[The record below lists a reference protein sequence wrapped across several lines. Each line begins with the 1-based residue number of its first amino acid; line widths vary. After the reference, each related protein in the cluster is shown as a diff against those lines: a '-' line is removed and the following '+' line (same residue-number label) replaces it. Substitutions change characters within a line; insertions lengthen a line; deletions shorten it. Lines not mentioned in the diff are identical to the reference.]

1 MQTRQV
7 HGIGFLLRASRYV
20 LANSFPSIRNTF
32 IYVILLLEAV
42 RLKLVWNVAIH
53 QPDPMSAILRY
64 LGQWLPLYAGLALQ
78 VALAVGVMLGMSK
91 ISRSRELDAMHALGF
106 SMMQLLAP
114 IFALTFLISSMCIGI
129 WGWLQ
134 PVSLYDS
141 SLFIREVQATASLV
155 TDGKNLFRVDG
166 SKTILVDDIARDG
179 RLFSKVFMFETYPD
193 GRSVTT
199 AGSAGQLIGQG
210 TLSQQSYIVQGLDVM
225 ELKGDGAA
233 PLAKGGATT
242 TASRLAN
249 VQGPIKA
256 IEEKAYGARG
266 HSEYEWTL
274 PELLT
279 GGAGL
284 PFTVEPNRISA
295 ELNYRLAQYAFMW
308 LLPFIAV
315 ATIIEPR
322 RNPGPFR
329 FFIGLFVVL
338 GFNQY
343 LSIGT
348 NFSRNSDWSPSL
360 TLWLPFAALTL
371 AVLWRFWKVSYR
383 PAFKSAR

>member
-1 MQTRQV
+1 MQVRQV
-7 HGIGFLLRASRYV
+7 HGLGLLLKASFYV
-20 LANSFPSIRNTF
+20 FANTFGPMRNT
-32 IYVILLLEAV
+32 YVYVVLLLESV

-53 QPDPMSAILRY
+53 QPDPLTAILRY
-64 LGQWLPLYAGLALQ
+64 LGQWLPLYSGLALQ
-78 VALAVGVMLGMSK
+78 VALAVGIMLGVSK

-114 IFALTFLISSMCIGI
+114 LMTLTLVVSAICLAIF
-129 WGWLQ
+129 GWLQ
-134 PVSLYDS
+134 PISLYN
-141 SLFIREVQATASLV
+141 SLAFLHEVQATSSLV

-166 SKTILVDDIARDG
+166 NKTILVDDIARDG

-199 AGSAGQLIGQG
+199 AGSAGNLIGDG
-210 TLSQQSYIVQGLDVM
+210 SLSQQSYIVNGLDVM
-225 ELKGDGAA
+225 EVKGDGAA
-233 PLAKGGATT
+233 QLDKGGATT

-256 IEEKAYGARG
+256 IADRVYDKRG
-266 HSEYEWTL
+266 QSEYQWTL
-274 PELLT
+274 IELMN
-279 GGAGL
+279 GGADL
-284 PFTVEPNRISA
+284 PFKVEPNKISA
-295 ELNYRLAQYAFMW
+295 ELNFRLAQFAFIW
-308 LLPFIAV
+308 LVPFIAV

-329 FFIGLFVVL
+329 FFIGLFIVL

-348 NFSRNSDWSPSL
+348 NFSRNSSWPPIL
-360 TLWLPFAALTL
+360 TLWLPLAVVAAL
-371 AVLWRFWKVSYR
+371 VFWQFWKVNYQ
-383 PAFKSAR
+383 PAFKTAR

>member
-1 MQTRQV
+1 MQMRQV
-7 HGIGFLLRASRYV
+7 HGLGFLMRASSYV
-20 LANSFPSIRNTF
+20 LENSFVPMRNTF
-32 IYVILLLEAV
+32 IYVVLLLESV

-53 QPDPMSAILRY
+53 QPDPLYAILRY
-64 LGQWLPLYAGLALQ
+64 LGQWLPLYSGLALQ
-78 VALAVGVMLGMSK
+78 VALAVGIMLGMSK

-114 IFALTFLISSMCIGI
+114 IFAVTLLVSTICLAIF
-129 WGWLQ
+129 GWLQ
-134 PVSLYDS
+134 PISLYNS
-141 SLFIREVQATASLV
+141 TAFLHEVQATASLV
-155 TDGKNLFRVDG
+155 TDGKNLFRNDG
-166 SKTILVDDIARDG
+166 SKTIVVDDIERDG
-179 RLFSKVFMFETYPD
+179 RLFSKVFMFESYPD

-210 TLSQQSYIVQGLDVM
+210 SISQQSYIVKGLDVM
-225 ELKGDGAA
+225 EVKSDGAA

-256 IEEKAYGARG
+256 IEDKAYGERG
-266 HSEYEWTL
+266 NSEYEWTL
-274 PELLT
+274 VELIT
-279 GGAGL
+279 GGIEL
-284 PFTVEPNRISA
+284 PFKVEPKRISA
-295 ELNYRLAQYAFMW
+295 ELNYRLAQFAFIW

-329 FFIGLFVVL
+329 FFIGLFIVL
-338 GFNQY
+338 SFNQY

-348 NFSRNSDWSPSL
+348 NFSRNSNWPPIL
-360 TLWLPFAALTL
+360 TIWLPFLIL
-371 AVLWRFWKVSYR
+371 AIFVFWRFWKVSYQ
-383 PAFKSAR
+383 PAFNTAR

>member
-1 MQTRQV
+1 MQPRQV
-7 HGIGFLLRASRYV
+7 YGLGFMLRAGSYV
-20 LANSFPSIRNTF
+20 LANSFGPMRNTF
-32 IYVILLLEAV
+32 VYVVLLLESV

-53 QPDPMSAILRY
+53 QPDPLSAILKY
-64 LGQWLPLYAGLALQ
+64 LGHWLPLYSNLALQ
-78 VALAVGVMLGMSK
+78 VALAVGIMLGMSK

-106 SMMQLLAP
+106 SIMQLLAP
-114 IFALTFLISSMCIGI
+114 IFALTLVVSSICLAIL
-129 WGWLQ
+129 GWLQ
-134 PVSLYDS
+134 PISLYNS
-141 SLFIREVQATASLV
+141 FAFLHEVQATSSLV

-166 SKTILVDDIARDG
+166 NKTILVDDIARDG
-179 RLFSKVFMFETYPD
+179 RLFSKVFMFESYPD

-199 AGSAGQLIGQG
+199 AGSAGKLIGEG
-210 TLSQQSYIVQGLDVM
+210 SLSQQSYFVNGLDVM
-225 ELKGDGAA
+225 EVKGNGAA
-233 PLAKGGATT
+233 QLDKGAATT

-256 IEEKAYGARG
+256 VQPKAYGERG

-274 PELLT
+274 AELLT

-284 PFTVEPNRISA
+284 PFKVEPYAIAA
-295 ELNYRLAQYAFMW
+295 ELNYRLAQIVFIW

-315 ATIIEPR
+315 ATVIEPR

-329 FFIGLFVVL
+329 FFIGLFIVL

-348 NFSRNSDWSPSL
+348 NISRNSNWPPSL
-360 TLWLPFAALTL
+360 TIWLPLAILT
-371 AVLWRFWKVSYR
+371 AVVFWRFWKVNYQ
-383 PAFKSAR
+383 PAVKSAR